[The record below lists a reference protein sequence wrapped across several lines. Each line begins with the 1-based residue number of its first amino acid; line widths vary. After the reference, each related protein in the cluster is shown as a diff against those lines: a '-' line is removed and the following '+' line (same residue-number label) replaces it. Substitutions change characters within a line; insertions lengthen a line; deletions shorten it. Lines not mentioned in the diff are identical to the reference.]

1 MLNNTTCSACCAYF
15 VFNSQHNT
23 GIRYFCAM
31 VYNVIGLMSGS
42 SLDGLDIACVKLEEV
57 RGKWNFEILH
67 ADCIPFTEEWVR
79 ALREAMDLSAIDYLK
94 LDTKFGRLLGTYIN
108 SFIAHHE
115 LEHKV
120 HFIASHGHTVFH
132 EPHDFTTAQLGN
144 GAAIAAVTGLP
155 VINDLRAVD
164 VALGGQGAPIV
175 PIGDKL
181 LFADYDYLL
190 NIGGIANISIK
201 RGDSYTAFDVCPANQ
216 VLNRLAAREGLQM
229 DTDGALAAGGVVLP
243 ELLAALSLDEFYTRT
258 PPRSLSNSSALAMA
272 APVFEAAGH
281 STPDLLAT
289 ATTHIANEVERV
301 VRQYAHG
308 TPGKMLIT
316 GGGAF
321 NKTLVSLIT
330 ERLGCLGIEVVVPDT
345 ATVKYKEALVMAL
358 LGVLRWRE
366 EVNVL
371 ASVSGA
377 ERDSV
382 GGALWL
388 S

>member
-1 MLNNTTCSACCAYF
+1 
-15 VFNSQHNT
+15 
-23 GIRYFCAM
+23 M

-67 ADCIPFTEEWVR
+67 ANCIPFTEEWAA
-79 ALREAMDLSAIDYLK
+79 ALRDAAGLNAIEYLK
-94 LDTKFGRLLGTYIN
+94 LDTKFGRLMGTYVN
-108 SFIAHHE
+108 SFIAQHE

-132 EPHDFTTAQLGN
+132 EPHNLITAQLGN

-190 NIGGIANISIK
+190 NIGGISNISIK
-201 RGDSYTAFDVCPANQ
+201 RGDSYIAFDVCPANQ
-216 VLNRLAAREGLQM
+216 VLNRLAAREGLEM
-229 DTDGALAAGGVVLP
+229 DKDGTMAAGGTVLP
-243 ELLAALSLDEFYTRT
+243 ALLAALSANEFYTKA
-258 PPRSLSNSSALAMA
+258 PPRSLSNSAALSLADAVISAT
-272 APVFEAAGH
+272 GH
-281 STPDLLAT
+281 NTADLLAT
-289 ATTHIANEVERV
+289 ATAHIADEVERA

-308 TPGKMLIT
+308 APGKMLVT
-316 GGGAF
+316 GGGAL
-321 NKTLVSLIT
+321 NKALVALIS
-330 ERLGCLGIEVVVPDT
+330 EKLSSLGIEVVVPAADI
-345 ATVKYKEALVMAL
+345 VQYKEALVMAL

>member
-1 MLNNTTCSACCAYF
+1 
-15 VFNSQHNT
+15 
-23 GIRYFCAM
+23 M

-57 RGKWNFEILH
+57 RGKWNFEIIY
-67 ADCIPFTEEWVR
+67 ADCIPFSEEWAN
-79 ALREAMDLSAIDYLK
+79 ALSQAAGLNAIDYLR
-94 LDTKFGRLLGTYIN
+94 LDTKFGRLVGSFVN
-108 SFIAHHE
+108 SFIARHE

-132 EPHDFTTAQLGN
+132 EPHNQTTAQLGN

-164 VALGGQGAPIV
+164 IALGGQGAPIV

-181 LFADYDYLL
+181 LFAEYDYLL
-190 NIGGIANISIK
+190 NIGGIANVSV
-201 RGDSYTAFDVCPANQ
+201 RHGDSYVAFDICPANQ
-216 VLNRLAAREGLQM
+216 VLNRLAARVGLIM
-229 DTDGALAAGGVVLP
+229 DKDGELAASGAVLP
-243 ELLAALSLDEFYTRT
+243 EMLAALSTDEFYEKA
-258 PPRSLSNSSALAMA
+258 PPRSLSNSSALDMA
-272 APVFEAAGH
+272 AAVINSSGQNTA
-281 STPDLLAT
+281 DLLAT
-289 ATTHIANEVERV
+289 ATTHIANEVERAL
-301 VRQYAHG
+301 RQFSPAL
-308 TPGKMLIT
+308 PGKMLIT
-316 GGGAF
+316 GGGAL
-321 NKTLVSLIT
+321 NKTLVGMIS
-330 ERLGCLGIEVVVPDT
+330 ERLSCLGIEVVVPG
-345 ATVKYKEALVMAL
+345 AEIVQYKEALVMAL